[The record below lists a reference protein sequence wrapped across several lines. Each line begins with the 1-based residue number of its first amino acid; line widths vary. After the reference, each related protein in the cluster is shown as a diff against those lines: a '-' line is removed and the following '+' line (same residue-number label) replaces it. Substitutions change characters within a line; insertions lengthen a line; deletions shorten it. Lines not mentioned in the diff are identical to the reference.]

1 MKKFGLVASLVAFSL
16 LISCG
21 GGSGGSGGYTS
32 GNPTDPGSSS
42 CPADTLCMRASIFQ
56 PTSVT
61 VTKGATVSF
70 QNNSNVEHN
79 IVFDSPPAGV
89 TDIGVISSGT
99 QTRTF
104 AAAGSFALHCTIHA
118 GMNATVVVQ

>member
-1 MKKFGLVASLVAFSL
+1 
-16 LISCG
+16 
-21 GGSGGSGGYTS
+21 
-32 GNPTDPGSSS
+32 
-42 CPADTLCMRASIFQ
+42 MRASTFQ

-61 VTKGATVSF
+61 VAKGVAVSF

-79 IVFDSPPAGV
+79 IVFDSPSAGV
-89 TDIGVISSGT
+89 TDIGTITSGT

-118 GMNATVVVQ
+118 GMNATVIVQ